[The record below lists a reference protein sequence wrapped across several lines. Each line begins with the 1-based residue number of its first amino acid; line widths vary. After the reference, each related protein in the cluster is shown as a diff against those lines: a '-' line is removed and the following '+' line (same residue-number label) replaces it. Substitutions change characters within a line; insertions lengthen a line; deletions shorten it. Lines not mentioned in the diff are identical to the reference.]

1 MESDA
6 LQIERRDAVTVL
18 HVDDGKVNALSFDLI
33 AAIKAA
39 VEAADADDAVGAVV
53 IHGREGKF
61 SAGFDLGVMLA
72 GDMAET
78 VRLVADGGDLV
89 RTLYGCGVPVVAA
102 CTGHA
107 LAAGALMLLGCDL
120 RIGADVPAKIGLNE
134 VAIKMV
140 LPDWAMT
147 IADARLSKRHLQ
159 RAIVNARVTAPAD
172 AVDAGSST
180 RSWRPRRC
188 STPPSPVPP
197 SWRRRSTRR
206 AYRATVRKFRGPVL
220 DTMATQIAADRAAG
234 VAVSVYADQLPY
246 RSGAMPGTTI
256 AARSPTWSTAGSVGP
271 ASRSVSCR
279 SGAGS
284 RSTPSSTTS
293 LALECMQAAHDAGC
307 NFFDNAEAY
316 AGGKSEAIMGRV
328 LARARAGR
336 GTRTCSRR
344 RCSGASTATCRT

>member
-6 LQIERRDAVTVL
+6 LRIEQREAVTVL
-18 HVDDGKVNALSFDLI
+18 HVDDGKVNALTFDLI
-33 AAIKAA
+33 ASIKAA

-89 RTLYGCGVPVVAA
+89 RTFYGCGVPVVAA

-120 RIGADVPAKIGLNE
+120 RIGADAPAKIGLNE

-140 LPDWAMT
+140 LPAWALT
-147 IADARLSKRHLQ
+147 IAEARLSKRHLQ

-172 AVDAGSST
+172 AVDAGFLDEVVAPEALLATAVASAAELAAT
-180 RSWRPRRC
+180 LD
-188 STPPSPVPP
+188 PS
-197 SWRRRSTRR
+197 

-220 DTMATQIAADRAAG
+220 DTMAAQIASDRAAG
-234 VAVSVYADQLPY
+234 VAVSV
-246 RSGAMPGTTI
+246 
-256 AARSPTWSTAGSVGP
+256 
-271 ASRSVSCR
+271 
-279 SGAGS
+279 
-284 RSTPSSTTS
+284 
-293 LALECMQAAHDAGC
+293 
-307 NFFDNAEAY
+307 
-316 AGGKSEAIMGRV
+316 
-328 LARARAGR
+328 
-336 GTRTCSRR
+336 
-344 RCSGASTATCRT
+344 